1 MLKDTASAR
10 PPAAALGGMLLVM
23 AGVRLYRLIRA
34 HMENALFAPQMLLAF
49 LSLWI
54 AASVIGVGR
63 QSGPMPLKEA
73 IVLIRSGS
81 ILLALWGYR
90 LYQATH
96 TPPPPGAT
104 GGASHLLDILY
115 MILGGLVMFVGL
127 AVSRT
132 LRGKRSSGEDSA

>member
-10 PPAAALGGMLLVM
+10 PVAATLGGMLLVM

-34 HMENALFAPQMLLAF
+34 HMETPLFAPQLFLALL
-49 LSLWI
+49 SIWI

-63 QSGPMPLKEA
+63 QSGAMPLKEA
-73 IVLIRSGS
+73 IGLIRSGS

-96 TPPPPGAT
+96 HPSPVASV
-104 GGASHLLDILY
+104 GASPLLDILY
-115 MILGGLVMFVGL
+115 MILGGLVMLVGL
-127 AVSRT
+127 SVSRT
-132 LRGKRSSGEDSA
+132 LRGKRPSEGESA

>member
-10 PPAAALGGMLLVM
+10 PGASVLGGMLLVM

-34 HMENALFAPQMLLAF
+34 HMENPLFAPQMLLAF
-49 LSLWI
+49 LSVWI

-63 QSGPMPLKEA
+63 QSGAMSLKEA

-90 LYQATH
+90 FYQATR
-96 TPPPPGAT
+96 TPPSPGAN
-104 GGASHLLDILY
+104 GSSALLDVFY
-115 MILGGLVMFVGL
+115 MILGGLVMLLGL
-127 AVSRT
+127 SVSRT
-132 LRGKRSSGEDSA
+132 LRGKKASGGRIE